1 MVSVPIAK
9 RVAVTVRNLTG
20 FAGVCQEALIAVLD
34 AIATVGENAGDT
46 LRTPSWRSTGP
57 HTMPI
62 AVRNGISPITCA
74 VESEKWRTG
83 RSSLPR
89 VAAKG

>member
-1 MVSVPIAK
+1 M
-9 RVAVTVRNLTG
+9 TVRNLTG
-20 FAGVCQEALIAVLD
+20 FAGACQEAVIAVLD
-34 AIATVGENAGDT
+34 AIATVGEERRDT

-57 HTMPI
+57 YTMPI

-74 VESEKWRTG
+74 VESEKWRPG
-83 RSSLPR
+83 RSTLPR